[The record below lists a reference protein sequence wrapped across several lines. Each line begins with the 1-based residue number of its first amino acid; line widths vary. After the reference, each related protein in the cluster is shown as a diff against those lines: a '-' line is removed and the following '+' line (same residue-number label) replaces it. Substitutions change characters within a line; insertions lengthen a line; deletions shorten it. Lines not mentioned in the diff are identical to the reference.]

1 MDNWKDRIQPRE
13 IHPDA
18 KILVRTKG
26 LSLLSS
32 PMTSVE
38 EARRT
43 YQEVCW
49 WEGCAW
55 NWRMES
61 LV

>member
-1 MDNWKDRIQPRE
+1 
-13 IHPDA
+13 
-18 KILVRTKG
+18 
-26 LSLLSS
+26 
-32 PMTSVE
+32 MTSVE
-38 EARRT
+38 EAKRT

-61 LV
+61 LVQIFSESFINLTSFGFNIGGGGIGHI